1 MTKEALDY
9 LMSYCWPG
17 NVRELEHTISRA
29 IILSAGKGLIRL
41 KDLEL
46 PGVPS
51 KRAVKEEDL
60 PLDIQKKLGGIR
72 LKPRQKEILKLA
84 LEKGPVTSLQLSQ
97 LFNVTEQQIRK
108 DLKLLLEK
116 DLLEKNGTTKGTY
129 YILRKS

>member
-1 MTKEALDY
+1 
-9 LMSYCWPG
+9 MSYCSPG

-46 PGVPS
+46 PETFPEKVL
-51 KRAVKEEDL
+51 KEEIL
-60 PLDIQKKLGGIR
+60 PLHIQKKLKEINLNTHQR
-72 LKPRQKEILKLA
+72 EILKLA
-84 LEKGPVTSLQLSQ
+84 LEKGPVSSRQLSSQ
-97 LFNVTEQQIRK
+97 FKVSEQMIRK